1 MADAKKPAAPKTGG
15 GEKKPET
22 KSTAAKVVEAVKST
36 AKAVSDAV
44 SHPKETLKHAAQSAL
59 DKVAPGLKVGA
70 PARKVP
76 TIQARGRKRKL
87 TGFVRSDKMDKTVIV
102 EVVSLKRDPVYGKY
116 LKDRER
122 YKAHDEKNEFHT
134 GDKVEISEHRPLS
147 RDKRWIV
154 SKLIERAKVE

>member
-1 MADAKKPAAPKTGG
+1 MADAKKPAVKS
-15 GEKKPET
+15 GEKKSES
-22 KSTAAKVVEAVKST
+22 KSTAAKVVDAVKST
-36 AKAVSDAV
+36 AKAVTDAV
-44 SHPKETLKHAAQSAL
+44 AHPKEALKHAAQSAL
-59 DKVAPGLKVGA
+59 DKVAPGVKVGA
-70 PARKVP
+70 PGRKVP
-76 TIQARGRKRKL
+76 TIVARGRKRAL
-87 TGFVRSDKMDKTVIV
+87 TGIVRSDKMDKTVIV

-134 GDKVEISEHRPLS
+134 GDKVEIREHRALS